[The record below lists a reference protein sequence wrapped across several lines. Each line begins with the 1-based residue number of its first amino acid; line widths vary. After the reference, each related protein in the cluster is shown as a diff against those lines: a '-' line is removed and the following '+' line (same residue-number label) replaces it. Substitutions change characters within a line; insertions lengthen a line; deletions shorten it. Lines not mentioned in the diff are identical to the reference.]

1 MVSAKIESGRAD
13 GNQPGPEFHHK
24 QRSGTLDEG
33 RLRIIDHHL
42 AEGEAGDRDELQIG
56 NRQGNTDDGDGLE
69 ESRDDM
75 SDCQPDTGNEKP
87 DQIHQRRTST
97 SSRHRDNSFTE
108 GPDNVARNAERGD
121 TRRDRH
127 DENTRE
133 QSEKDVVQEQ
143 YETAETSQII
153 LSQKRISFLPSS
165 CTASSLAQPSL
176 NSRSLFPWF
185 SPDFP
190 LSRVATLMP

>member
-42 AEGEAGDRDELQIG
+42 AEGEASDRDELQIG

-75 SDCQPDTGNEKP
+75 SDCQPDTGNEN
-87 DQIHQRRTST
+87 QIRFIS
-97 SSRHRDNSFTE
+97 
-108 GPDNVARNAERGD
+108 AEPAPAPGIGT
-121 TRRDRH
+121 TRLP
-127 DENTRE
+127 
-133 QSEKDVVQEQ
+133 KG
-143 YETAETSQII
+143 QI
-153 LSQKRISFLPSS
+153 
-165 CTASSLAQPSL
+165 
-176 NSRSLFPWF
+176 
-185 SPDFP
+185 
-190 LSRVATLMP
+190 M